1 MVTDGSRIQL
11 TIKPM
16 MPAFKSYHDKI
27 QVMAIFAAR
36 GLIEL
41 ILLFYFSLFCFN
53 SSRV

>member
-41 ILLFYFSLFCFN
+41 ILLCLFQF
-53 SSRV
+53 VLF